1 MEISSDKRRASV
13 LIPLVEINGEDHIL
27 FEVRSSH
34 IRQPH
39 EISFP
44 GGRNEEGESTEETAV
59 RECMEELLIR
69 KEDIQMICPLY
80 TIQGP
85 RGIMVSSYLGRL
97 NNYQNTYSSS
107 EVDHVFTVPL
117 ETLVNEIPETGSGEY
132 VFQGEDSFPYEYIP
146 HGREYPFSPIKR
158 TFLFYKTD
166 GGIIWGLTADLLYL
180 FLSLL
185 KEKTIKNPQ
194 SCGSE

>member
-1 MEISSDKRRASV
+1 MKLNETAFASHSMEISSNKRRASV

-59 RECMEELLIR
+59 RECMEELMIER
-69 KEDIQMICPLY
+69 SDIDMICPLH

-117 ETLVNEIPETGSGEY
+117 ETLVSMTPETGSGRYIFE
-132 VFQGEDSFPYEYIP
+132 GEEGFPYEYIP
-146 HGREYPFSPIKR
+146 HGREYPFSPIER
-158 TFLFYKTD
+158 TFLFYKTGD
-166 GGIIWGLTADLLYL
+166 GMIWGLTADLLSL

-185 KEKTIKNPQ
+185 K
-194 SCGSE
+194 